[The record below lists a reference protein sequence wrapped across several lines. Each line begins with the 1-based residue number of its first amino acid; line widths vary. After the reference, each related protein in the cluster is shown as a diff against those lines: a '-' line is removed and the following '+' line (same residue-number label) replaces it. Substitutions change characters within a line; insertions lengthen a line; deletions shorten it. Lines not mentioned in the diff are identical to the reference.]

1 MLLYCGD
8 QTELVENEDSDSS
21 QLDEDDSTGQYE
33 YLLGMTMWTLTKE
46 RKEELLQKRDDKLAE
61 LKILQS
67 KTHSALWKEDLN
79 AFLQEVCCEKTIQWL
94 HVGVCHVRATGS
106 LFCYHNLLSL
116 SAAILLCVQPVR
128 SVDDVNVIYKLMVIG
143 SRYLSHVMTVLGSI
157 CVHRKYWKGLMVVM
171 VVHIVVVFCMSLV

>member
-21 QLDEDDSTGQYE
+21 QLDEDSDLAGQYD

-46 RKEELLQKRDDKLAE
+46 RKDELLNKRDDKLAE

-67 KTHSALWKEDLN
+67 KTPSALWKEDLDM
-79 AFLQEVCCEKTIQWL
+79 FLQEVCCEKTIQWL

-116 SAAILLCVQPVR
+116 SAAVVLCVQAVS
-128 SVDDVNVIYKLMVIG
+128 SVDDVHVIYRLMAI
-143 SRYLSHVMTVLGSI
+143 SSQYLSHVMAVL
-157 CVHRKYWKGLMVVM
+157 
-171 VVHIVVVFCMSLV
+171 